1 MKSSAF
7 LSLFFLLCQVAVAQP
22 VPFQHRAH
30 GSPVV
35 SSKEDSSSP
44 SSVKPRA
51 ETGGQMKHQLLV
63 TLNLGDGGGRQQDG
77 AAETDGAE
85 SSILKQQ
92 PPSTPVGKDAPVAGY
107 RLTLQHL
114 FDLLIHGTRDGQ
126 TPSSQPPSLTADTSI
141 PTTQLLGMTTED
153 DFSSAS
159 PLPSA
164 STRIR
169 SWLKSLIP
177 QDQKCQNDG
186 AVHSPIPSPTL
197 STTTRQRYGTIVKRS
212 AAALESS
219 AGMPPTRSRF
229 REKMSAS
236 AWNVSLDDVFI
247 ILDRFALGF
256 VTLGVFVLFLIAV
269 LVVEALEILW
279 RWWTPERF
287 PARGRSRI
295 RLTGAERRLKAWENW
310 ERDRLAE
317 ESRGWWAPPRKCR

>member
-1 MKSSAF
+1 MSQCSLEGRIRDF
-7 LSLFFLLCQVAVAQP
+7 LERS
-22 VPFQHRAH
+22 R
-30 GSPVV
+30 
-35 SSKEDSSSP
+35 
-44 SSVKPRA
+44 
-51 ETGGQMKHQLLV
+51 
-63 TLNLGDGGGRQQDG
+63 GR
-77 AAETDGAE
+77 E
-85 SSILKQQ
+85 
-92 PPSTPVGKDAPVAGY
+92 
-107 RLTLQHL
+107 
-114 FDLLIHGTRDGQ
+114 FDTLLIYLFIIDVQSR
-126 TPSSQPPSLTADTSI
+126 
-141 PTTQLLGMTTED
+141 
-153 DFSSAS
+153 
-159 PLPSA
+159 
-164 STRIR
+164 
-169 SWLKSLIP
+169 
-177 QDQKCQNDG
+177 
-186 AVHSPIPSPTL
+186 
-197 STTTRQRYGTIVKRS
+197 TTRQRYGTIVKRS

-229 REKMSAS
+229 REKMSTS